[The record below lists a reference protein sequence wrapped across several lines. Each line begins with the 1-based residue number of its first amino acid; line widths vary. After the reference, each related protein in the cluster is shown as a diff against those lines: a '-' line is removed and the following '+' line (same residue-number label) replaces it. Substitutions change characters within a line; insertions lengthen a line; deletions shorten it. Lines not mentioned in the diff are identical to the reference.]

1 MISTYLGEVANVGL
15 SDGRPDWVLDHTYQ
29 KLSESRA
36 DQANVDEAMDGLF
49 LGLGFQ
55 RRSSSDEEWDGLVG
69 RCLSHPLNGLLHQD
83 PFTCRAFE
91 KPRGYAG
98 DAELIDLIY
107 GRQKRLPPD
116 GVTELG
122 RKIFDYTT
130 RAPAARGVRARRRV
144 VAELVDQLAER
155 VRQPHIL
162 SIAAGHLRE
171 VSISEAMRRGLI
183 GRYVALDAD
192 AESLH
197 EVDRCYS
204 RFGVETVPASIRGLL
219 TGKLDLGR
227 FDLAY
232 ATGLF
237 DYLQQ
242 TTGRRLTSRMFD
254 MLRPGGQLLV
264 ANFLPGIRDAGYME
278 SYMAWKLLYR
288 AREEMLDLT
297 TGIAQAE
304 IGDVQIFAE
313 ENQNII
319 FLLVT
324 KR

>member
-1 MISTYLGEVANVGL
+1 MISTYLGEMPNVEL
-15 SDGRPDWVLDHTYQ
+15 FDGRADRVLEDTYQ
-29 KLSESRA
+29 KLSESWA
-36 DQANVDEAMDGLF
+36 DQADVDEAMDGLF

-55 RRSSSDEEWDGLVG
+55 KRISSDEEWDALVG
-69 RCLSHPLNGLLHQD
+69 RCLSHPLKELLQQD

-98 DAELIDLIY
+98 DAELIDFIY
-107 GRQKRLPPD
+107 GREERLPPD

-122 RKIFDYTT
+122 RMIFDYTT
-130 RAPAARGVRARRRV
+130 RAPAASGVRARRQV
-144 VAELVDQLAER
+144 VGELVDQLAER
-155 VRQPHIL
+155 VRRPHIL

-171 VSISEAMRRGLI
+171 ASISDAVRRGQI

-192 AESLH
+192 ADSLH

-227 FDLAY
+227 FDLVY

-254 MLRPGGQLLV
+254 MLRPGGQVVV
-264 ANFLPGIRDAGYME
+264 ANFLPGIRDVGYME
-278 SYMAWKLLYR
+278 SYMAWKLIYR
-288 AREEMLDLT
+288 ARDEMLDLT

-304 IGDVQIFAE
+304 IRDVQIFAE

-319 FLLVT
+319 FLLLT